1 MPLNP
6 LTGQFEDYVDPQANE
21 PLAMRM
27 MGAAPGISA
36 SLGMSSRRGANT
48 LMRGG
53 YFDDA
58 SRRATRR
65 ASYQVFQNGSL
76 TPTPATRKSFLF
88 GSRRFADDAAAAGS
102 GKMAF
107 AKTSRVNNAFYRP
120 RNLSRFHSLSVFG
133 AAEGNSLYT
142 YAQGHR
148 LFNKTEKFGMGALR
162 NAAGVGAGEAAL
174 GPGLFAA
181 VSAGR
186 RMDLRG
192 VGNVDD
198 FATRIQRLAT
208 MNNTQMLTGKAGVT
222 FQQALAMTPA
232 ARGGLSATAY
242 MAANPGTAS
251 VFTTGMASVNA
262 GVKGAAGNLLVSSM
276 AGKGTQYLGGY
287 FRGAQGFARAGGLSE
302 AAEKGALRAVSH
314 LDEAFAKI
322 GIKTSAQ
329 TALEGGVIKNLTGKQ
344 ILKTLGTSGGAKVL
358 GARAAA
364 MAIPGLQFV
373 AAASFVYDLGKMAG
387 EVVKSGINLARDAN
401 KSLQGSINKP
411 MFGMGYKDTEAA
423 ATSRARG
430 VMAIQNSRLNARSVL
445 GSEAAMMASH
455 FG

>member
-88 GSRRFADDAAAAGS
+88 GSRRFADDAAARGS

-120 RNLSRFHSLSVFG
+120 RNLNRFHSLSVFG
-133 AAEGNSLYT
+133 ASEGSNLYT

-198 FATRIQRLAT
+198 FGLRIQRLAK
-208 MNNTQMLTGKAGVT
+208 MNNSAVTANIGSFTVGPSGVATPKTFLDDALLKVRAGGSG
-222 FQQALAMTPA
+222 
-232 ARGGLSATAY
+232 ARG
-242 MAANPGTAS
+242 
-251 VFTTGMASVNA
+251 V
-262 GVKGAAGNLLVSSM
+262 AGNLLASSM

-287 FRGAQGFARAGGLSE
+287 FRGAQGFARAGGLTGSAKE
-302 AAEKGALRAVSH
+302 GALRAVSH

-329 TALEGGVIKNLTGKQ
+329 TALEGGVFKNLTGKQ

-373 AAASFVYDLGKMAG
+373 AAASFVYDLGKMGG
-387 EVVKSGINLARDAN
+387 EVIKSGINLARDAN

>member
-6 LTGQFEDYVDPQANE
+6 LTGQFEDYTDPQANE
-21 PLAMRM
+21 SLAMRM
-27 MGAAPGISA
+27 MGAAPGITA

-53 YFDDA
+53 YFDDTT
-58 SRRATRR
+58 RRASRR

-88 GSRRFADDAAAAGS
+88 GSRRFADDAAARGS

-120 RNLSRFHSLSVFG
+120 RNLSSFHSLSVFG
-133 AAEGNSLYT
+133 ASEGSSLYT

-148 LFNKTEKFGMGALR
+148 LFNKTEKFGMGRLR
-162 NAAGVGAGEAAL
+162 QAAGVGAGEAAF

-192 VGNVDD
+192 PGNLDE
-198 FATRIQRLAT
+198 FGTRIQRLAT
-208 MNNTQMLTGKAGVT
+208 MNNPTMLESKLTTIPMLASMNNVTPSVYSTAMSSLRAGG
-222 FQQALAMTPA
+222 AE
-232 ARGGLSATAY
+232 ARG
-242 MAANPGTAS
+242 
-251 VFTTGMASVNA
+251 V
-262 GVKGAAGNLLVSSM
+262 AGNLLVSSM

-287 FRGAQGFARAGGLSE
+287 FRGAQGFAGKAGLSE
-302 AAEKGALRAVSH
+302 VAEKGARMAVSH
-314 LDEAFAKI
+314 MDEAIAKI
-322 GIKTSAQ
+322 GLQGPGIGTR
-329 TALEGGVIKNLTGKQ
+329 ALEGGVIKNLGYKNTARAFA
-344 ILKTLGTSGGAKVL
+344 TSTGAKVL

-364 MAIPGLQFV
+364 LAIPGLQFV
-373 AAASFVYDLGKMAG
+373 AAASFVYDLGRMAG

-423 ATSRARG
+423 ATSRSRG

-445 GSEAAMMASH
+445 GSEAGMMAAH

>member
-1 MPLNP
+1 MAINP
-6 LTGQFEDYVDPQANE
+6 LTGQFEDQMNPQANE

-27 MGAAPGISA
+27 MGAAPGITA

-88 GSRRFADDAAAAGS
+88 GSRRFADDAAARGS

-107 AKTSRVNNAFYRP
+107 AKSSRVNNAFYRP

-181 VSAGR
+181 ISAGR

-192 VGNVDD
+192 PGNLDD
-198 FATRIQRLAT
+198 FGKRIQRLGRMNTPKGMT
-208 MNNTQMLTGKAGVT
+208 MNPMFISQTLGPVDTSIYGTAMSNLRAGG
-222 FQQALAMTPA
+222 QG
-232 ARGGLSATAY
+232 ARG
-242 MAANPGTAS
+242 
-251 VFTTGMASVNA
+251 V
-262 GVKGAAGNLLVSSM
+262 AGNLLASSM
-276 AGKGTQYLGGY
+276 GGAGTQYLGGY
-287 FRGAQGFARAGGLSE
+287 FRGAQGFAQSAGLSG

-314 LDEAFAKI
+314 LDEALAKI
-322 GIKTSAQ
+322 GLQ
-329 TALEGGVIKNLTGKQ
+329 GPGMGGRALQGGVF
-344 ILKTLGTSGGAKVL
+344 KTLGTSNTLRALGTSAGAKVL

-411 MFGMGYKDTEAA
+411 IFGMGYKDTEAA

>member
-192 VGNVDD
+192 PGNLDD